1 MTSIFRGRHSALE
14 VYMFT
19 LRGMR
24 AALDVSCCVVFA
36 SRIVRAAS
44 SGENVQIPWQVW
56 GIVRESFCVVGAAC
70 GEHPPCVECHFA
82 WQAQYLGHFRDC
94 NCAFRI
100 GTAARGVM
108 LPTSFVPFCVAWA
121 VLGDALV

>member
-1 MTSIFRGRHSALE
+1 MHVHFARHARCFRRF
-14 VYMFT
+14 V
-19 LRGMR
+19 LRGF
-24 AALDVSCCVVFA
+24 FA
-36 SRIVRAAS
+36 NRIVRAAS
-44 SGENVQIPWQVW
+44 SGENVQIAWQVW
-56 GIVRESFCVVGAAC
+56 GIVRESFCVVGVAC

-121 VLGDALV
+121 VLGDALI